1 MIRWFFFLAA
11 MLMPPFALAE
21 DAPKPRTLAAAP
33 IHGLELGMTITE
45 AREVLVQAEFDT
57 TRINGNSRTFTTQ
70 VSTGN
75 GVQQTIG
82 YISEQGY
89 INEKMDGHNPAPGG
103 VQLYISW
110 LGVDPEGLESYR
122 RFDKDGRIWSI
133 RRREYL
139 ETPSSYDQV
148 MATLREKFNFTD
160 VDCSKTFEQSGTLR
174 HSVHGAASAG
184 GPEVYL
190 PAGVNCHTPMTYR
203 DVLLN
208 LDREVD
214 PAEVSGVALAM
225 YFNFNTDG
233 LVKYSELTLYSPSLA
248 IEDLG
253 RFFDVTRNDLATLE
267 PQGSGLSD
275 F

>member
-1 MIRWFFFLAA
+1 MMKLSSFLVA
-11 MLMPPFALAE
+11 MLMPLGALAE

-33 IHGLELGMTITE
+33 IHGLELEMTISE
-45 AREVLVQAEFDT
+45 AREILVQAGFDT
-57 TRINGNSRTFTTQ
+57 PRINGNSRTFTTQ

-75 GVQQTIG
+75 GATQTIG

-103 VQLYISW
+103 VQLHISW
-110 LGVDPEGLESYR
+110 LGVDPEGLGSYR
-122 RFDKDGRIWSI
+122 RFEEDGRIWSI

-148 MATLREKFNFTD
+148 METLQEKFNFTE
-160 VDCSKTFEQSGTLR
+160 VDCSKAFEQSGTLR
-174 HSVHGAASAG
+174 QSVHGAAAAG

-203 DVLLN
+203 EVLLN
-208 LDREVD
+208 VDREAN
-214 PAEVSGVALAM
+214 PAKVSGVTLAM
-225 YFNFNTDG
+225 YVDFNTDG
-233 LVKYSELTLYSPSLA
+233 LVTFSELTLYSPSFA
-248 IEDLG
+248 IQELG
-253 RFFDVTRNDLATLE
+253 RFFDVTRNDLTKLE